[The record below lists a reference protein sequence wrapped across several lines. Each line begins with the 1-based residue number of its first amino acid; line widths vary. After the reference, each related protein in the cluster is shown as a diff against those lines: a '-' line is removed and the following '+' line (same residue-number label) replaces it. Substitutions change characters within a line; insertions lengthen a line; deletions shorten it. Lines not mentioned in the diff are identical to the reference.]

1 MSSYREQQKEDLK
14 TQEECLIELFNKN
27 VPVSEIAVTLMRTES
42 GIRARLKKLG
52 LIEKRSEI

>member
-1 MSSYREQQKEDLK
+1 MKSEEELKEFLK
-14 TQEECLIELFNKN
+14 GKRVLYNKN